1 MKMRKQTIRKEIRFS
16 GTGVHSG
23 QKVDVRL
30 IPSFE
35 GKINFLR
42 IDKAHRLISI
52 SPESIEINNSSVLVA
67 ENCRIRTIEHLMA
80 ALYALRVSSL
90 TVELN
95 GDEIPIMDGSAK
107 PFADAIRDAGIRSI
121 DEEENIFR
129 LKKPFSIEENNTFLK
144 GEPADDFIVSYRIQ
158 YDHPLINT
166 QEISLKI
173 TPDNFN
179 DEIAPARTF
188 GFSKDETI
196 LKSQGLALGASL
208 ENTIVLNETDVINKP
223 LRFPDEFVRHK
234 VLDFIGDF
242 SMLGFLILGHFKIY
256 RAGHH
261 LHLKTVRF
269 LHKNPDYLEKLI

>member
-1 MKMRKQTIRKEIRFS
+1 MRKQTIRKEIRFS
-16 GTGVHSG
+16 GIGVHSG

-42 IDKAHRLISI
+42 IDKARRLVSI
-52 SPESIEINNSSVLVA
+52 SPESIEISNSSVLVA

-95 GDEIPIMDGSAK
+95 GDEIPIMDGSAQ
-107 PFADAIRDAGIRSI
+107 PFTEAIKKAGTRSLDEDQKIIRI
-121 DEEENIFR
+121 
-129 LKKPFSIEENNTFLK
+129 KKAFSIEENDSILK
-144 GEPADDFIVSYRIQ
+144 AEPADDLIVSYRIQ
-158 YDHPLINT
+158 YNHPLIKT

-173 TPDNFN
+173 TPDNFR

-234 VLDFIGDF
+234 VLDFIGDI
-242 SMLGFLILGHFKIY
+242 SMLGFYILGHFKIY
-256 RAGHH
+256 KAGHH

-269 LHKNPDYLEKLI
+269 LHKNPEYLEKIN

>member
-1 MKMRKQTIRKEIRFS
+1 MRKQTIRKEIRFS
-16 GTGVHSG
+16 GIGVHGG
-23 QKVDVRL
+23 QKVDLRL

-42 IDKAHRLISI
+42 IDKVRRLISI
-52 SPESIEINNSSVLVA
+52 SPESIEIRNSSILVA

-95 GDEIPIMDGSAK
+95 GDEIPILDGSAQ
-107 PFADAIRDAGIRSI
+107 PFTEAIKKAGTRSLDEDEKIMRIQKSFSI
-121 DEEENIFR
+121 DENDSFI
-129 LKKPFSIEENNTFLK
+129 KVD
-144 GEPADDFIVSYRIQ
+144 PADDFIVSYRIK
-158 YDHPLINT
+158 YDHPVINT

-173 TPDNFN
+173 TPDNFR

-188 GFSKDETI
+188 GFSRDETI
-196 LKSQGLALGASL
+196 LKAQGLALGASL

-234 VLDFIGDF
+234 VLDFLGDI
-242 SMLGFLILGHFKIY
+242 SMLGFNILGHFKIY
-256 RAGHH
+256 KAGHH

-269 LHKNPDYLEKLI
+269 LHKNTEYLETYP